1 MHQLSE
7 TLLATQRDAT
17 TVPYV
22 EATLAPRW
30 GGVTQL
36 RWERVYVGQEPDGLH
51 AAIVSAQSGALIRA
65 RTQAALNG
73 LFVQRA
79 PSPDPTAQFGSWQSL
94 GATSAAGGVAI
105 TDIEGR
111 IHVFDVAPNERD
123 IRERTSRDDGVTF
136 GAPRT
141 IATATSVVTS
151 IAAASGPSGSA
162 LLLFTDYAGNVRS
175 LRRSGNSWSGPTL
188 WTNSVS
194 TVDGIAC
201 AHIDGDWAV
210 VVCGTLADGSSGVW
224 TCVLGAGS
232 SQAAGTWS
240 MLREVIASVAG
251 ADVTYRQPS
260 ICVADGPRIS
270 FVEVYGGA
278 TGYAQ
283 TLMTHAPAA
292 ARFRDHRWREPSPFG
307 QTPGVGPALTAS
319 TTHAWLTTPSG
330 TWRARIGA
338 VAIDISDSVIYAD
351 AKETPRGAS
360 LTLRLAEGPNLD
372 PAITDGSGPLGH
384 ELSIAWGYETNGRRE
399 AGQPQRY
406 WVREARRE
414 TRRGSPVT
422 VLEAEDAWW
431 FMGNMRARRQLTWP
445 AHTASVW
452 NILGQLLTMAGL
464 SATLARSSPS
474 IVATYPAMTISP
486 NESLAVAINRLMSR
500 VPDLLRFSDGVLE
513 AVHAREADAAVYAYG
528 GPGEHALVD
537 VTRSSTLSRV
547 NHVQVYGDG
556 AIGQAINE
564 SELQAVGNLLV
575 QVVDR
580 SLTTAEVATTRAVA
594 ELRSRG
600 VLQPFARIT
609 VPVNAGQELHDVVT
623 VTAPSVGW
631 DMQRLRVAGLRTLYD
646 VGGPQAVYR
655 QDIELG
661 GV

>member
-7 TLLATQRDAT
+7 TLLAAQRDAT

-22 EATLAPRW
+22 EATLAPQW

-73 LFVQRA
+73 LFAQRA

-94 GATSAAGGVAI
+94 GATSATGGVAI
-105 TDIEGR
+105 ADIEGR

-123 IRERTSRDDGVTF
+123 IRERSSRDDGVTF
-136 GAPRT
+136 GSPRT
-141 IATATSVVTS
+141 IATAASAVMS
-151 IAAASGPSGSA
+151 IAAASGPGGSA
-162 LLLFTDYAGNVRS
+162 LLLFTDSAGNVRS

-194 TVDGIAC
+194 AVDGIAC

-224 TCVLGAGS
+224 TCALGAGS

-251 ADVTYRQPS
+251 AGVTYRQPS
-260 ICVADGPRIS
+260 ICAVDGARIS

-278 TGYAQ
+278 AGYAQ

-292 ARFRDHRWREPSPFG
+292 ARFREHRWREPSPFG

-330 TWRARIGA
+330 AWRARIGA
-338 VAIDISDSVIYAD
+338 AAFDISDSVIYAD

-384 ELSIAWGYETNGRRE
+384 ELSIAWGYETNGGRE
-399 AGQPQRY
+399 AGQTTTLLG
-406 WVREARRE
+406 A
-414 TRRGSPVT
+414 GG
-422 VLEAEDAWW
+422 AAGD
-431 FMGNMRARRQLTWP
+431 
-445 AHTASVW
+445 TA
-452 NILGQLLTMAGL
+452 G
-464 SATLARSSPS
+464 
-474 IVATYPAMTISP
+474 
-486 NESLAVAINRLMSR
+486 
-500 VPDLLRFSDGVLE
+500 
-513 AVHAREADAAVYAYG
+513 
-528 GPGEHALVD
+528 
-537 VTRSSTLSRV
+537 
-547 NHVQVYGDG
+547 
-556 AIGQAINE
+556 
-564 SELQAVGNLLV
+564 
-575 QVVDR
+575 
-580 SLTTAEVATTRAVA
+580 
-594 ELRSRG
+594 
-600 VLQPFARIT
+600 
-609 VPVNAGQELHDVVT
+609 
-623 VTAPSVGW
+623 
-631 DMQRLRVAGLRTLYD
+631 
-646 VGGPQAVYR
+646 
-655 QDIELG
+655 
-661 GV
+661 